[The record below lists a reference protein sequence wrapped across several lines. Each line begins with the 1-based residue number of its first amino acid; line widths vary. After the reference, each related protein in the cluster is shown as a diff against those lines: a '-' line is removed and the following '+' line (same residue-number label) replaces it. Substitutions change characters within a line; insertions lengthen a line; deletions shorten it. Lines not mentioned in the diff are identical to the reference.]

1 MRRRDFIALVGSA
14 TALPLAARAQQAA
27 RPTVGFL
34 HSASL
39 KGNAFYVTAFRNGLK
54 EAGFTEGEN
63 VEVDYRWAEGEID
76 RLPTLAADLIG
87 RHAAAIAADTRG
99 ALTLKKANTTV
110 PVVFSS
116 AGDPVKL
123 GLVPS
128 LNRPGGNMT
137 GVSFL
142 ITAAVAKRL
151 ELLHQLIPAA
161 TEIGYLTNPDNF
173 SNETEEVKAAARAL
187 GLQLFVLDVRSEG
200 DFDRAFATLSEKR
213 IGGLFVG
220 ADPLFLYRRDELV
233 ARAARFAIPTIYY
246 LRQYATAGGLI
257 SYGTS
262 LEVAERQVGDYVG
275 QILKGAKPGELP
287 VVQSARFEL
296 VINLKTANA
305 LGLKVPLGM
314 QVAADEV
321 IE

>member
-151 ELLHQLIPAA
+151 ELLHQLIPTA
-161 TEIGYLTNPDNF
+161 TEIGYLTILLKKSEYRLSPIFPASWVRF
-173 SNETEEVKAAARAL
+173 SDS
-187 GLQLFVLDVRSEG
+187 DV
-200 DFDRAFATLSEKR
+200 
-213 IGGLFVG
+213 
-220 ADPLFLYRRDELV
+220 
-233 ARAARFAIPTIYY
+233 
-246 LRQYATAGGLI
+246 GGLI
-257 SYGTS
+257 IHPRLNGATS
-262 LEVAERQVGDYVG
+262 KSTCRG
-275 QILKGAKPGELP
+275 
-287 VVQSARFEL
+287 
-296 VINLKTANA
+296 N
-305 LGLKVPLGM
+305 
-314 QVAADEV
+314 
-321 IE
+321 